1 LALPR
6 DRRFGFWAVAFA
18 LASVV
23 AFTTSGCGRRVQ
35 VVSTGANLGGLGVG
49 ALISGALVQW
59 AGHALLVPFAVFTV
73 VLVLAFLALLS
84 SPETRRAQ
92 APRPRCHPQRVSV
105 PAAAR
110 RRFLAAALGAPLIGL
125 CLLTR
130 VVSTRVSLLVF
141 AGLLA
146 VGILAAAPALLGH
159 RRRPLALATS
169 APST

>member
-6 DRRFGFWAVAFA
+6 DRRFGFRAVAFA

-23 AFTTSGCGRRVQ
+23 AFTTGGSGRRAQ
-35 VVSTGANLGGLGVG
+35 VVSTGANRGGLGVG

-59 AGHALLVPFAVFTV
+59 AGHALLVPFAVFT